1 MTYWQDSPLPVSVPG
16 MVVGDVQRM
25 ELELDAAPVPAEFV
39 PADDP
44 VELVVDP
51 EVPPTVKPALFP
63 YDEP

>member
-25 ELELDAAPVPAEFV
+25 ELELAAAPVPAEFV
-39 PADDP
+39 AADDP

-51 EVPPTVKPALFP
+51 EVPPTVEPALFP